1 MPATDKQRFNE
12 CQLNKQLIGVLS
24 SEKALNVDICDVKIV
39 ISKNDT
45 FKIYF
50 NLEIVCILT
59 VKSKTDDGFHMIAT
73 IAAITTIAEK
83 KFSDR
88 CDHMETTLQRS

>member
-1 MPATDKQRFNE
+1 MPATGKQRFNE
-12 CQLNKQLIGVLS
+12 CQLNKQIIGVLS
-24 SEKALNVDICDVKIV
+24 SEKALNVDICYVKIV

-50 NLEIVCILT
+50 NLAVVCILI
-59 VKSKTDDGFHMIAT
+59 VRAKTDDVFHMIAT
-73 IAAITTIAEK
+73 ITAITTIAEK

-88 CDHMETTLQRS
+88 CNHMETTPQRS

>member
-1 MPATDKQRFNE
+1 MPATGKQRFNE
-12 CQLNKQLIGVLS
+12 CQLNKQIIGVLS
-24 SEKALNVDICDVKIV
+24 SKKALNVDICYVKIV

-50 NLEIVCILT
+50 NLA
-59 VKSKTDDGFHMIAT
+59 KTDDGFHMIAT
-73 IAAITTIAEK
+73 IAAITTIAAK

-88 CDHMETTLQRS
+88 CDHMKTTLQRS